1 MTAALHKKFGN
12 HVPDILDCLA
22 QLSNDEV
29 PTPPRIGRDM
39 LDLLPVAVWSN
50 PNFKW
55 LDPFSKSGVYLR
67 EVAARLLEGLAK
79 WEPDFEKRRDHIYR
93 KMLYGNAITT
103 MTGMIARRSLYCSRD
118 ASSELSVVHFDNPDG
133 LLPFTP
139 AEHTWSGNTC
149 KICGAPK
156 SMEREGRE
164 NYAHAFIHDAYP
176 TEEMKSMKFDVIL
189 GNPPYHIESDGNT
202 RTRTLYNLF
211 VERAI
216 AMQPKH
222 VLMITPSRW
231 FAGGLGLEG
240 FRSKMLSD
248 KQISHIVDYPLSKD
262 CFPGVKIRGGV
273 SYFLWTKGHTGGCTV
288 RNVRGNEIRPPMVR
302 NLSDYD
308 VFVRF
313 NEGVG
318 IIEKVRAKKE
328 PTLDNRVSS
337 LVPFGLRAKFR
348 DYVPAGTVGAI
359 TLNIM
364 GRKTEWIKP
373 ESVTV
378 GMDLVPK
385 WKTLLHAAY
394 GEDHDGPY
402 SVIANPFVAAP
413 DSACTETYLV
423 IRSFETELEAN
434 NLAAFLRTKF
444 ARFLIWLRMN
454 TQHVRKDLF
463 AFVPDLDWKK
473 SWTDEA
479 LYARYGLTEDEV
491 DVIENQIRP
500 MATPGAND
508 VVDDPAETVIEDEA
522 EQ

>member
-29 PTPPRIGRDM
+29 PTPPRIARDM

-50 PNFKW
+50 PDYKW

-479 LYARYGLTEDEV
+479 LYARYGLTESEV